1 MVSLQGQVAV
11 VTGAS
16 GIVGSGIA
24 RAFLDAGATVI
35 APARSAGGK
44 VGGQASAA
52 GGELRPLPRQILVN
66 LSARSAAALPPL
78 AGASEKMS
86 GMAPRCT
93 ISESTPEMLMDAVT
107 ARVGP
112 HLWATRL
119 ATQLRPQECSSFT
132 FITGMLG
139 EVCPW
144 PDAALTAVTNAA
156 VYGAAVALQAEL
168 AGAPPR
174 VNELRVAA
182 LIRRDSQQENPAFPG
197 TPAAPAS
204 RLGALVV
211 GLAAGKERNQ
221 VVHVLPEQ
229 LTEGQGQGQGQ
240 GGAAGWSQE
249 EGALRGMS

>member
-1 MVSLQGQVAV
+1 M
-11 VTGAS
+11 
-16 GIVGSGIA
+16 
-24 RAFLDAGATVI
+24 
-35 APARSAGGK
+35 
-44 VGGQASAA
+44 
-52 GGELRPLPRQILVN
+52 
-66 LSARSAAALPPL
+66 
-78 AGASEKMS
+78 
-86 GMAPRCT
+86 
-93 ISESTPEMLMDAVT
+93 
-107 ARVGP
+107 
-112 HLWATRL
+112 
-119 ATQLRPQECSSFT
+119 
-132 FITGMLG
+132 
-139 EVCPW
+139 CPW

>member
-1 MVSLQGQVAV
+1 MRRQV
-11 VTGAS
+11 GGRCRS
-16 GIVGSGIA
+16 GIIA
-24 RAFLDAGATVI
+24 RRWCRA
-35 APARSAGGK
+35 
-44 VGGQASAA
+44 
-52 GGELRPLPRQILVN
+52 
-66 LSARSAAALPPL
+66 
-78 AGASEKMS
+78 
-86 GMAPRCT
+86 
-93 ISESTPEMLMDAVT
+93 
-107 ARVGP
+107 
-112 HLWATRL
+112 
-119 ATQLRPQECSSFT
+119 
-132 FITGMLG
+132 G

-156 VYGAAVALQAEL
+156 VYGATVALQAEL